1 MSPART
7 SWLTA
12 ASTAASDK
20 LAMID
25 KSLRDQ
31 MLSSIDRLC
40 RERIAP
46 RAAEIDET
54 DEFPRD
60 LYAAAAELGVFGLWI
75 PEDYGGIGP
84 DMVTPLLIS
93 ERIARDSASFSLSFS
108 NCGDAVTPIV
118 IAGSEAVKSEYLPSI
133 ASGEMIPVFALTEPG
148 SGSDAASIV
157 TGAERDGDSYVING
171 RKMWITNG
179 SVGDVYVIFAKTDPD
194 AGHRGVSAFVMPRD
208 TPGFSVGRDEKLLGL
223 HGSPTSEL
231 IFDNVRV
238 PVENR
243 LGEEGEGFRVAMVTL
258 DEARLNCAAMALG
271 VASAA
276 LDLAVDYAKQ
286 REQFGKPIIEHQ
298 GLQFLLAE
306 VTTEVAAARAL
317 WEKAIAIIEREKS
330 REASVWA
337 ALAKLASTDAAMRAT
352 TEAVQV
358 FGAAGLSRAQPVER
372 LMRDVKAFQIFD
384 GTNQIQKM
392 LIGRHLQRYGSPL
405 SGTVDI

>member
-1 MSPART
+1 
-7 SWLTA
+7 
-12 ASTAASDK
+12 
-20 LAMID
+20 
-25 KSLRDQ
+25 

>member
-1 MSPART
+1 
-7 SWLTA
+7 
-12 ASTAASDK
+12 
-20 LAMID
+20 MID

>member
-1 MSPART
+1 
-7 SWLTA
+7 
-12 ASTAASDK
+12 
-20 LAMID
+20 MID

-133 ASGEMIPVFALTEPG
+133 ASGELIPVFALTEPG

>member
-1 MSPART
+1 MA
-7 SWLTA
+7 
-12 ASTAASDK
+12 
-20 LAMID
+20 ID
-25 KSLRDQ
+25 KATREQ
-31 MLSSIDRLC
+31 IMASIDRLC

-46 RAAEIDET
+46 RAAEIDER

-75 PEDYGGIGP
+75 PEEYGGIGP

-108 NCGDAVTPIV
+108 NCGDASTPIV
-118 IAGSEAVKSEYLPSI
+118 IAGTDAVKREYLPRI
-133 ASGEMIPVFALTEPG
+133 ASGDFIPVFALTEPD

-157 TGAERDGDSYVING
+157 TRAERDGDDYIING

-179 SVGDVYVIFAKTDPD
+179 SVGDVYVVFAKTDPD
-194 AGHRGVSAFVMPRD
+194 AGHRGVSAFVMPRGA
-208 TPGFSVGRDEKLLGL
+208 PGFSVGRDEKLLGL

-238 PVENR
+238 PAENR
-243 LGEEGEGFRVAMVTL
+243 LGAEGEGFKVAMVTL
-258 DEARLNCAAMALG
+258 DEARLNCSAMALG

-276 LDLAVDYAKQ
+276 LELAVAYAKE

-306 VTTEVAAARAL
+306 MTADVAAARAL
-317 WEKAIAIIEREKS
+317 WEKAMATIEREKS

-337 ALAKLASTDAAMRAT
+337 ALAKLVSTDAAMRVT
-352 TEAVQV
+352 TDAIQV
-358 FGAAGLSRAQPVER
+358 YGAMGLARAQPVER
-372 LMRDVKAFQIFD
+372 MMRDVKAFQVFD

-392 LIGRHLQRYGSPL
+392 LIGRHLERYGPP
-405 SGTVDI
+405 

>member
-1 MSPART
+1 MA
-7 SWLTA
+7 
-12 ASTAASDK
+12 
-20 LAMID
+20 ID

-31 MLSSIDRLC
+31 MLASIDRLC
-40 RERIAP
+40 RECVAP

-60 LYAAAAELGVFGLWI
+60 LYAAAGALGVCGLWI

-108 NCGDAVTPIV
+108 NCGDAATPIV
-118 IAGSEAVKSEYLPSI
+118 IAGSDAVKREYLPSI
-133 ASGEMIPVFALTEPG
+133 ASGEFIPVFALTEPD

-157 TGAERDGDSYVING
+157 TRAERDGDSYILNG

-179 SVGDVYVIFAKTDPD
+179 SIGDVYVVFAKTNPD
-194 AGHRGVSAFVMPRD
+194 AGHKGVSAFVMARD

-238 PVENR
+238 PAGNR
-243 LGEEGEGFRVAMVTL
+243 LGEEGEGFGVAMVTL
-258 DEARLNCAAMALG
+258 DEARLNCSAMALG
-271 VASAA
+271 VAAAA
-276 LDLAVDYAKQ
+276 LELAVDYAKQ

-306 VTTEVAAARAL
+306 VTAEIAAARAL
-317 WEKAIAIIEREKS
+317 WEKAMAIIEREKS

-337 ALAKLASTDAAMRAT
+337 ALAKLVSTDAAMRAT

-372 LMRDVKAFQIFD
+372 MMRDVKAFQIFD

-392 LIGRHLQRYGSPL
+392 LIGRHLQRYGPPL
-405 SGTVDI
+405 SGALDI

>member
-1 MSPART
+1 MT
-7 SWLTA
+7 
-12 ASTAASDK
+12 
-20 LAMID
+20 IE
-25 KSLRDQ
+25 KSVRDQ
-31 MLSSIDRLC
+31 ILASVDRLC

-46 RAAEIDET
+46 RAAEIDAA

-75 PEDYGGIGP
+75 PQAYGGIGP

-118 IAGSEAVKSEYLPSI
+118 IAGSDAVKREFLPSI
-133 ASGEMIPVFALTEPG
+133 ASGEFIPVFALTEPD

-157 TGAERDGDSYVING
+157 TRAERDGDSYVING

-194 AGHRGVSAFVMPRD
+194 AGHRGVSAFVMARD
-208 TPGFSVGRDEKLLGL
+208 TPGFSVGRDEPLLGL
-223 HGSPTSEL
+223 RGSPTGEL
-231 IFDNVRV
+231 IFDNARV
-238 PVENR
+238 PAGNR
-243 LGEEGEGFRVAMVTL
+243 LGEEGEGFKLAMVTL
-258 DEARLNCAAMALG
+258 DEARLNCSAMALG
-271 VASAA
+271 VAGAA
-276 LDLAVDYAKQ
+276 LELAVDYAKQ

-306 VTTEVAAARAL
+306 VTAEVAAARAL
-317 WEKAIAIIEREKS
+317 WEKAITIIEREKS

-337 ALAKLASTDAAMRAT
+337 ALAKLVSTDAAMRAT

-372 LMRDVKAFQIFD
+372 MMRDVKAFQIFD

-392 LIGRHLQRYGSPL
+392 LIGRHLQRHGPPQGEAL
-405 SGTVDI
+405 DI

>member
-1 MSPART
+1 MA
-7 SWLTA
+7 
-12 ASTAASDK
+12 
-20 LAMID
+20 ID
-25 KSLRDQ
+25 VSLREQ
-31 MLSSIDRLC
+31 MLASVDRLC

-46 RAAEIDET
+46 RAAEIDES

-60 LYAAAAELGVFGLWI
+60 LYAAAGELGVFGLWI

-108 NCGDAVTPIV
+108 NCGDAATPIV
-118 IAGSEAVKSEYLPSI
+118 IAGSEAVKREYLPAI
-133 ASGEMIPVFALTEPG
+133 ASGEFIPVFALTEPG
-148 SGSDAASIV
+148 AGSDAASIV
-157 TGAERDGDSYVING
+157 TRAERDGDSYIING

-179 SVGDVYVIFAKTDPD
+179 SVGDVYVIFAKTDAD
-194 AGHRGVSAFVMPRD
+194 AGHRGVSAFVMPRE

-223 HGSPTSEL
+223 RGSPTSEL

-238 PVENR
+238 PAENR

-258 DEARLNCAAMALG
+258 DEARLNCSAMALG
-271 VASAA
+271 VAGAA

-306 VTTEVAAARAL
+306 VTAEIAAAHAL
-317 WEKAIAIIEREKS
+317 WEKAMATIEREKS
-330 REASVWA
+330 RQASIWA
-337 ALAKLASTDAAMRAT
+337 ALAKLVSTDTAMRAT

-358 FGAAGLSRAQPVER
+358 FGATGLSRAQPLER
-372 LMRDVKAFQIFD
+372 MMRDVKAFQIFD

-405 SGTVDI
+405 SGGAEDI

>member
-1 MSPART
+1 MA
-7 SWLTA
+7 
-12 ASTAASDK
+12 
-20 LAMID
+20 ID
-25 KSLRDQ
+25 KSVRDQ
-31 MLSSIDRLC
+31 IMASIDRLC

-75 PEDYGGIGP
+75 PEEYGGIGP

-108 NCGDAVTPIV
+108 NCGDASTPIV
-118 IAGSEAVKSEYLPSI
+118 IAGTDAVKREYLPRI
-133 ASGEMIPVFALTEPG
+133 ATGDFIPVFALTEPD

-157 TGAERDGDSYVING
+157 TRAERDGDDYIING

-179 SVGDVYVIFAKTDPD
+179 SVGDVYVVFAKTDPD
-194 AGHRGVSAFVMPRD
+194 AGHRGVSAFVMPRGA
-208 TPGFSVGRDEKLLGL
+208 PGFSVGRDEKLLGL

-238 PVENR
+238 PAENR
-243 LGEEGEGFRVAMVTL
+243 LGAEGEGFKVAMVTL
-258 DEARLNCAAMALG
+258 DEARLNCSAMALG

-276 LDLAVDYAKQ
+276 LELAVAYAKE

-306 VTTEVAAARAL
+306 MTADVAAARAL
-317 WEKAIAIIEREKS
+317 WEKAMTTIEREKS

-337 ALAKLASTDAAMRAT
+337 ALAKLVSTDAAMRVT
-352 TEAVQV
+352 TDAIQV
-358 FGAAGLSRAQPVER
+358 YGAMGLARAQPVER
-372 LMRDVKAFQIFD
+372 MMRDVKAFQVFD

-392 LIGRHLQRYGSPL
+392 LIGRHLERYGPP
-405 SGTVDI
+405 